1 MEKLK
6 SRKLWCSILGAT
18 MVIVG
23 HEFGVPR
30 TVLLYAVG
38 ILGVYI
44 GVEGTIDVIA
54 VLKALP
60 KK

>member
-1 MEKLK
+1 
-6 SRKLWCSILGAT
+6 

-30 TVLLYAVG
+30 TVLFYVIG

-54 VLKALP
+54 LLKALP